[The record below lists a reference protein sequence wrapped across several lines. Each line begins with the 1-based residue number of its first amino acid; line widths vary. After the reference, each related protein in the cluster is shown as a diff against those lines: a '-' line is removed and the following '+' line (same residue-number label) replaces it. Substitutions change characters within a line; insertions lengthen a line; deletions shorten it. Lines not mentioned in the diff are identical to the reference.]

1 MAGIR
6 SRLTQPLPEDP
17 PLDLT
22 SQTLALGIVW
32 YLVFVFSITCHEAA
46 HAFAA
51 HRLGDSTAYHA
62 GQVSLNPWPH
72 IRREPFGMVLMPLLT
87 FAISRQMLGWAS
99 APYDPGW
106 ALRYPR
112 KAALMAAAG
121 PIANLILTVLAG
133 IGLRVGLSTGA
144 FVPEL
149 SSFSQLVGAAQPG
162 AFEGVATALSIAFVL
177 NLLLFVFNL
186 IPVPPLDGSGV
197 IQLVMSEDLA
207 RRYRTFLWE
216 QPMIAWAGL
225 LLAWKLFDPVFR
237 PILGFALTLVFGGLG

>member
-1 MAGIR
+1 M
-6 SRLTQPLPEDP
+6 DV
-17 PLDLT
+17 T
-22 SQTLALGIVW
+22 SQTFALGAVW

-51 HRLGDSTAYHA
+51 WRLGDPTAYHA

-87 FAISRQMLGWAS
+87 FAFSRQMLGWAS
-99 APYDPGW
+99 APYDPEW

-112 KAALMAAAG
+112 KAAVMALAG
-121 PIANLILTVLAG
+121 PVANLILAVLAG
-133 IGLRVGLSTGA
+133 IGLRIGFASGAFYAASTGG
-144 FVPEL
+144 V
-149 SSFSQLVGAAQPG
+149 SQPG
-162 AFEGVATALSIAFVL
+162 AIGGLATALMIAFVL

-197 IQLVMSEDLA
+197 IQLLMSDEMA
-207 RRYRTFLWE
+207 RRYRTFLYQ

-225 LLAWKLFDPVFR
+225 LIAWKLFNPVFQ
-237 PILGFALTLVFGGLG
+237 PILAFAQSLVFAGLG